1 MIALSW
7 IPFSRRL
14 AAPPQSTLRSELQSA
29 VRSEVQSAV
38 RSEVQSAVRSELQSA
53 SSERAQQQQ
62 LGAERVADDVLAR
75 VTRLEAHLEQR
86 LTEVLR

>member
-1 MIALSW
+1 VIALSW

-14 AAPPQSTLRSELQSA
+14 AAPPQSTLRSEL
-29 VRSEVQSAV
+29 QSAV